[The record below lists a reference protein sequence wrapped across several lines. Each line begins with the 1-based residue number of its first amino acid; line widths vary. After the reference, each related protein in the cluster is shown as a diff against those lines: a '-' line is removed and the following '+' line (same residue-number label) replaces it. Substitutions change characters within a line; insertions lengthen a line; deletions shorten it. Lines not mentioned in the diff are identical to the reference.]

1 MNAVDQYEVWFVT
14 GAQLLYGGDAVI
26 AVDAHSNEMVNGLNE
41 SGKLP
46 VKVVYKGT
54 GKVIA
59 DEGNG
64 YQWEEKD
71 DKMTSC
77 AIYFRFPET
86 EEATETSY
94 NGQNMGSVLQGLLGY
109 LLPCILKDI
118 TLEPDGNIIA
128 NYSGDAFNEENKDLF
143 IGNVL
148 TAFLN
153 MDIEDQDMIT
163 DAIKDY
169 QYTTSPKGL
178 AYWFQRDGKI
188 VIKLDLP
195 AIISQVASGSGKVID
210 SYIKSVFDIYE
221 TQERDNHTEYKYLG
235 KEVVLLPYDN
245 DNKFVVIGS

>member
-1 MNAVDQYEVWFVT
+1 MKGRLILNLADVTMANANLWAKNYRFADVE
-14 GAQLLYGGDAVI
+14 
-26 AVDAHSNEMVNGLNE
+26 HE
-41 SGKLP
+41 
-46 VKVVYKGT
+46 T

-210 SYIKSVFDIYE
+210 KNIISSISDAIFSMDALKLNLHYS
-221 TQERDNHTEYKYLG
+221 
-235 KEVVLLPYDN
+235 
-245 DNKFVVIGS
+245 

>member
-1 MNAVDQYEVWFVT
+1 M
-14 GAQLLYGGDAVI
+14 
-26 AVDAHSNEMVNGLNE
+26 
-41 SGKLP
+41 
-46 VKVVYKGT
+46 
-54 GKVIA
+54 
-59 DEGNG
+59 
-64 YQWEEKD
+64 
-71 DKMTSC
+71 
-77 AIYFRFPET
+77 
-86 EEATETSY
+86 
-94 NGQNMGSVLQGLLGY
+94 
-109 LLPCILKDI
+109 
-118 TLEPDGNIIA
+118 EPDGNIIA

-210 SYIKSVFDIYE
+210 KTS
-221 TQERDNHTEYKYLG
+221 
-235 KEVVLLPYDN
+235 
-245 DNKFVVIGS
+245 